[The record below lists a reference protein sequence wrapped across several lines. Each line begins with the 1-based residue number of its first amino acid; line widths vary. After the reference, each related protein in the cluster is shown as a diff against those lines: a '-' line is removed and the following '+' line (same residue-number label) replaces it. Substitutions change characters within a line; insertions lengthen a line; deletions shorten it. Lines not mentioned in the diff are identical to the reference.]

1 MEMQPA
7 AVTRP
12 ANRAYGFTVST
23 ADVAPRDRR
32 EWLQDVIRREYT
44 RVEVTPL
51 RDGQLFNEMTFY
63 EWEKLRLSVV
73 HSNAL
78 VLNRLAHEPY
88 HTSQDNYF
96 GVISLNGDYRLEQ
109 NGREAVLQPGDMTI
123 YDATQPHRLQCSNH
137 FTKLIVAIPRAMM
150 RDRLAGIEHCT
161 ALCIPGSTGVGA
173 VASGFIRNVALQ
185 AGTMDADAFAALSEH
200 ALDMFTLG
208 LASVRPQDFT
218 LSRSRSLS
226 LQRVK
231 DFVER
236 HLADPALDTAKV
248 AAGTRLS
255 ARYINDLFRDAETSL
270 MRYVWQRRLE
280 HCRAD
285 MLSPL
290 HTGRRISEIALRWG
304 FNDLSHFSRA
314 FKLRFGCA
322 PREMRQDFP

>member
-1 MEMQPA
+1 M
-7 AVTRP
+7 
-12 ANRAYGFTVST
+12 
-23 ADVAPRDRR
+23 
-32 EWLQDVIRREYT
+32 
-44 RVEVTPL
+44 
-51 RDGQLFNEMTFY
+51 
-63 EWEKLRLSVV
+63 
-73 HSNAL
+73 
-78 VLNRLAHEPY
+78 
-88 HTSQDNYF
+88 
-96 GVISLNGDYRLEQ
+96 NGDYRLEQ

-150 RDRLAGIEHCT
+150 RARLAGIEHCT

-185 AGTMDADAFAALSEH
+185 AGTMDVDAFAALSEH

-255 ARYINDLFRDAETSL
+255 ARYINDLFSDAETSL